1 VGDRSRPFDGW
12 APGGW
17 FRSAAD
23 RASADRPAAAA
34 AGVSA
39 VGRLSR
45 GGGARRGLAAAAGL
59 LIGLFCVLLGPAAPA
74 SAHAAL
80 VGSDPASGTIVPDAP
95 NKITLSFSESVQ
107 LVPGKIQVLAPDG
120 SRADQGEPQ
129 AAGST
134 VTVPLRSGGSR
145 GTYLVSYR
153 VVSADSHP
161 VAGSLTY
168 SVGAASTPP
177 TETAGA
183 ESVDP
188 VARALIPVGKYLGY
202 AGLVLLVGP
211 VLVLAL
217 LWPHRLSRRGP
228 ARLVWTGV
236 GLVLGSTVLAL
247 WLQAPYTTG
256 SGLFEVSGDDL
267 RDVLG
272 STFGAVMLV
281 RLGVIVAAAFL
292 LRPLL
297 RGEGGESKAD
307 LALLG
312 VLGVAA
318 LATWPLTGHPTA
330 SPVAGVS
337 VVVDAVHLAAMSVWL
352 GGLVM
357 LVGYLLRRA
366 DERELGAILPIWS
379 RWAATAVAAL
389 IIAGSVQALIEVGSF
404 TGFFT
409 STYGRLIL
417 IKIGLAAVVVGMAA
431 YSRRLVRTRTAQ
443 AGPGKLRRIVLA
455 ELAVTAVVLGVTAAV
470 VQIPPPRTASAAE
483 SATTSTTISQTIT
496 DKSVSLQVDVFPA
509 KVGNNSLHLYAYTP
523 DNKPLPVVEWT
534 ATAALPAGG
543 IEPIE
548 VPLLRITDFHAV
560 GDIALPTAGDW
571 TFKFTVR
578 TSDIDQS
585 TLTMTA
591 KIS

>member
-1 VGDRSRPFDGW
+1 MTVDPPRVRRVLTAG
-12 APGGW
+12 
-17 FRSAAD
+17 
-23 RASADRPAAAA
+23 
-34 AGVSA
+34 AGV
-39 VGRLSR
+39 LF
-45 GGGARRGLAAAAGL
+45 GL
-59 LIGLFCVLLGPAAPA
+59 LCVLLGPADPA

-80 VGSDPASGTIVPDAP
+80 VASDPASGTVLPDAP
-95 NKITLSFSESVQ
+95 NRVRLTFSESVQ
-107 LVPGKIQVLAPDG
+107 LLPDKIQVLAPDG

-129 AAGST
+129 SSGKT
-134 VTVPLRSGGSR
+134 VTVLLRSGGGR

-153 VVSADSHP
+153 VISADSHP
-161 VAGSLTY
+161 VAGSLTF

-177 TETAGA
+177 TESAAA

-188 VARALIPVGKYLGY
+188 VVRALIPVGKYLGY

-217 LWPHRLSRRGP
+217 LWPHRLSRQG
-228 ARLVWTGV
+228 ASRLVWTGV

-256 SGLFEVSGDDL
+256 SGLFGVSGDDL
-267 RDVLG
+267 QDVLG

-281 RLGVIVAAAFL
+281 RLGVICAAAVL

-297 RGEGGESKAD
+297 RGSGGESRAD

-337 VVVDAVHLAAMSVWL
+337 VVVDAVHLSSMAVWL

-357 LVGYLLRRA
+357 LVSFLLPNA
-366 DERELGAILPIWS
+366 NERELGAILPIWS

-389 IIAGSVQALIEVGSF
+389 VLAGVVQALIEVASLSGLV
-404 TGFFT
+404 T
-409 STYGRLIL
+409 STYGQLVL
-417 IKIGLAAVVVGMAA
+417 VKSALAAVAIAVAA
-431 YSRRLVRTRTAQ
+431 YSRRLVLKKSAETGPKRLRQ
-443 AGPGKLRRIVLA
+443 AVLV
-455 ELAVTAVVLGVTAAV
+455 ELAVLALVLGVASTL
-470 VQIPPPRTASAAE
+470 VQIPPPSTAEAAE
-483 SATTSTTISQTIT
+483 TAETPSTVSQTLRNDT
-496 DKSVSLQVDVFPA
+496 MALQVDVFPA
-509 KVGNNSLHLYAYTP
+509 AVGNNSVHLYAYTP

-534 ATAALPAGG
+534 ATAALPAQN

-548 VPLLRITDFHAV
+548 IPLLRITDFHAV
-560 GDIALPTAGDW
+560 GDIALPVAGEW
-571 TFKFTVR
+571 TLKFTVR
-578 TSDIDQS
+578 TSDIDRS
-585 TLTMTA
+585 NLSMTIP
-591 KIS
+591 IS

>member
-1 VGDRSRPFDGW
+1 MAGMTVDRR
-12 APGGW
+12 
-17 FRSAAD
+17 
-23 RASADRPAAAA
+23 RASAA
-34 AGVSA
+34 
-39 VGRLSR
+39 L
-45 GGGARRGLAAAAGL
+45 AGL
-59 LIGLFCVLLGPAAPA
+59 LLGLLAVLLGPAGPA
-74 SAHAAL
+74 DAHAAL
-80 VGSDPASGTIVPDAP
+80 VASDPGSNTIVPDAP
-95 NKITLSFSESVQ
+95 NKITLTFSESVQ
-107 LVPGKIQVLAPDG
+107 LISGKIQVLAPDG
-120 SRADQGEPQ
+120 SRADQGDPQ
-129 AAGST
+129 ANGST
-134 VTVPLRSGGSR
+134 VTIPLRSGGGR

-161 VAGSLTY
+161 VAGTLTY
-168 SVGAASTPP
+168 SVGAASAPP
-177 TETAGA
+177 TETQLDQ
-183 ESVDP
+183 SVDP
-188 VARALIPVGKYLGY
+188 VVRALIPVGKYLGY

-217 LWPHRLSRRGP
+217 LWPHRLSRVGP
-228 ARLVWTGV
+228 ARLVWTGI
-236 GLVLGSTVLAL
+236 GLVLGSTALAV

-256 SGLFEVSGDDL
+256 TGLFDVSADDL
-267 RDVLG
+267 QDVLG

-297 RGEGGESKAD
+297 TGAGGESRAD

-337 VVVDAVHLAAMSVWL
+337 VVVDAIHLAAMAVWL

-357 LVGYLLRRA
+357 LTGFLLRRA

-379 RWAATAVAAL
+379 RWAATAVTAL
-389 IIAGSVQALIEVGSF
+389 VLAGVVQALIEIASF
-404 TGFFT
+404 KGLFQ

-417 IKIGLAAVVVGMAA
+417 VKVALVAVVLGLAAYA
-431 YSRRLVRTRTAQ
+431 RTLVRNRTAET
-443 AGPGKLRRIVLA
+443 GPRTLRRMVLA
-455 ELAVTAVVLGVTAAV
+455 ELAVTAVVLGVTAAL
-470 VQIPPPRTASAAE
+470 VQIPPPRTAEASETAA
-483 SATTSTTISQTIT
+483 TSTTITQTVS
-496 DKSVSLQVDVFPA
+496 DDSVSLQVDVFPA
-509 KVGNNSLHLYAYTP
+509 TVGNNSLHLYAYTP

-534 ATAALPAGG
+534 ATAALPAKG

-548 VPLLRITDFHAV
+548 VPLLRLTDFHAV
-560 GDIALPTAGDW
+560 GDIALPMAGDW

>member
-1 VGDRSRPFDGW
+1 MARMTVDRR
-12 APGGW
+12 
-17 FRSAAD
+17 
-23 RASADRPAAAA
+23 RASAA
-34 AGVSA
+34 
-39 VGRLSR
+39 L
-45 GGGARRGLAAAAGL
+45 AGL
-59 LIGLFCVLLGPAAPA
+59 VFGMLCAVLGPAGPA

-80 VGSDPASGTIVPDAP
+80 VASDPGSNTIVPDAP
-95 NKITLSFSESVQ
+95 NKVTLTFSESVQ
-107 LVPGKIQVLAPDG
+107 LISGKIQVLAPDG

-134 VTVPLRSGGSR
+134 VTIPLRSGGGR

-161 VAGSLTY
+161 VAGTLTY
-168 SVGAASTPP
+168 SVGAQSTPP
-177 TETAGA
+177 SEDQVA

-188 VARALIPVGKYLGY
+188 VVRALIPVGKYLGY

-217 LWPHRLSRRGP
+217 LWPHRLSRVGP

-256 SGLFEVSGDDL
+256 TGLFDVSGGDL

-281 RLGVIVAAAFL
+281 RLGVIIAAAFL

-297 RGEGGESKAD
+297 TGSGGDSRSD

-337 VVVDAVHLAAMSVWL
+337 VVVDAIHLAAMAVWL

-357 LVGYLLRRA
+357 LVGFLLRRA

-389 IIAGSVQALIEVGSF
+389 ILAGTVQALIEIASF
-404 TGFFT
+404 KGLYD

-417 IKIGLAAVVVGMAA
+417 AKVALAATVIGVAA
-431 YSRRLVRTRTAQ
+431 YSRKLVRSRRAET
-443 AGPGKLRRIVLA
+443 GPGTLRRVVA
-455 ELAVTAVVLGVTAAV
+455 VELAITAVVLGVTAAV
-470 VQIPPPRTASAAE
+470 VQIAPPRTAEAAE
-483 SATTSTTISQTIT
+483 AGQNNTTITQTVS
-496 DKSVSLQVDVFPA
+496 DDSVSLQVDVFPA
-509 KVGNNSLHLYAYTP
+509 TVGNNSLHLYAYTP
-523 DNKPLPVVEWT
+523 DNKPLPVVEWM
-534 ATAALPAGG
+534 ATAALPAKG

-560 GDIALPTAGDW
+560 GDIALPAAGEW

-585 TLTMTA
+585 TLTMKAT
-591 KIS
+591 IS